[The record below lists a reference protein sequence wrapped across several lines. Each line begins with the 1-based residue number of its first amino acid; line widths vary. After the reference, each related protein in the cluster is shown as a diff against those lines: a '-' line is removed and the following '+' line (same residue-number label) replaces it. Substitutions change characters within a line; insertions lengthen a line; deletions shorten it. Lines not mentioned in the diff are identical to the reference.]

1 VAITTGLSGNEIWCL
16 SKKGLEAGNLVIGN
30 SVYSLGFVGSVG
42 ASLRTLAGG
51 EVTQV
56 TEIIREG
63 RMASFER
70 MLAWSDL
77 HGAVGITGI
86 SSELAIMGSNVEFL
100 SVGSCVHRP
109 GFFAPNLEW
118 STSSDGQE
126 LYCQL
131 DSGFT
136 PKHFVFGNVAY
147 SVGIGGGLAGTFRSL
162 GRGEVKEFSEIFNHT
177 RHLAIER
184 IQLDATRFGANC
196 VVGINTSIMK
206 FGGIQE
212 MVMIGTGAHNPCYS
226 PEYDDAPAT
235 SDLTNE
241 EAWNLANLGY
251 APIRLVLGVS
261 VYSLGFVGSI
271 TAAFKS
277 FVRGE
282 INEMTTLIYE
292 ARENALSH
300 IAADASKCGADDVV
314 GIKTYVYGLGNGVIE
329 FVAIGTAVKK
339 IPGISTTLDYLPPQ
353 AVMRD
358 KDTFINAAE
367 RSLGR
372 DLNKSS
378 VDGR

>member
-1 VAITTGLSGNEIWCL
+1 MAITTGLSGNEIWCL
-16 SKKGLEAGNLVIGN
+16 AKKDLEPGNLVIGN
-30 SVYSLGFVGSVG
+30 SVYSLGFVGSLG
-42 ASLRTLAGG
+42 AGIRTLTGG

-56 TEIIREG
+56 TDIIREG
-63 RMASFER
+63 RTASFER

-77 HGAVGITGI
+77 HGSVGITGI
-86 SSELAIMGSNVEFL
+86 TSELAVMGSNVEFL

-131 DSGFT
+131 DAGFQ
-136 PKHFVFGNVAY
+136 PRHFVFGNVAY
-147 SVGIGGGLAGTFRSL
+147 SIGLGGGIGGAFRSL
-162 GRGEVKEFSEIFNHT
+162 QRGEVKEFSDIFNHT
-177 RHLAIER
+177 RHLAIDR
-184 IQLDATRFGANC
+184 IQQDAMKYGGNC
-196 VVGINTSIMK
+196 VIGISTSIMK
-206 FGGIQE
+206 FKGIQE
-212 MVMIGTGAHNPCYS
+212 MVMIGTAAHHPLY
-226 PEYDDAPAT
+226 PAAYIDGPAT

-251 APIRLVLGVS
+251 LPIRLVLGVS
-261 VYSLGFVGSI
+261 VYSLGFVGGI

-277 FVRGE
+277 FARGE

-292 ARENALSH
+292 ARENALDH
-300 IAADASKCGADDVV
+300 ISQDAAACGADDVV
-314 GIKTYVYGLGNGVIE
+314 GIKTYVYGLGNGMIE

-339 IPGISTTLDYLPPQ
+339 FPGVTTVHDYLPPQ

-367 RSLGR
+367 HTLGR
-372 DLNKSS
+372 DLNKTGIDS
-378 VDGR
+378 

>member
-1 VAITTGLSGNEIWCL
+1 
-16 SKKGLEAGNLVIGN
+16 VIGN

-86 SSELAIMGSNVEFL
+86 SNELAVMGSNVEFL

-131 DSGFT
+131 DAGFQ
-136 PKHFVFGNVAY
+136 PRHFVFGNVAY
-147 SVGIGGGLAGTFRSL
+147 SIGLGGGIGGAFRSL
-162 GRGEVKEFSEIFNHT
+162 QRGEVKEFSDIFNHT
-177 RHLAIER
+177 RHLAIDR
-184 IQLDATRFGANC
+184 IQQDAMKYGGNC
-196 VVGINTSIMK
+196 VIGISTSIMK
-206 FGGIQE
+206 FKGIQE
-212 MVMIGTGAHNPCYS
+212 MVMIGTAAHHPLYPAAYS
-226 PEYDDAPAT
+226 DGPAT

-251 APIRLVLGVS
+251 LPIRLVLGVS
-261 VYSLGFVGSI
+261 VYSLGFVGGI

-277 FVRGE
+277 FARGE

-292 ARENALSH
+292 ACENALDH
-300 IAADASKCGADDVV
+300 ISQDAAACGAYDVV
-314 GIKTYVYGLGNGVIE
+314 GIKTYVYGHGNGMIE

-339 IPGISTTLDYLPPQ
+339 FPGVTTVHDYLPPQ

-367 RSLGR
+367 HTLGR
-372 DLNKSS
+372 DLNKTGIDS
-378 VDGR
+378 